1 MSRKEKIELQHSDA
15 LNAFDS
21 ELTDAMK
28 HLDETIER
36 VSDVL
41 GTFAPPELDQEQAQT
56 DPNADAADS
65 VDAQTPP
72 ADADSTEEAGTSG

>member
-1 MSRKEKIELQHSDA
+1 MSKKEKIELQHSDV
-15 LNAFDS
+15 LEAFDS

-41 GTFAPPELDQEQAQT
+41 GTFAPPEPDQEPNQT
-56 DPNADAADS
+56 DPNAGAPNAA
-65 VDAQTPP
+65 
-72 ADADSTEEAGTSG
+72 ADSTEEAGAPG

>member
-1 MSRKEKIELQHSDA
+1 MSKKEKIELQHSDA
-15 LNAFDS
+15 LSAFDS

-28 HLDETIER
+28 DLDETNER

-41 GTFAPPELDQEQAQT
+41 GTFAPPDPDQEQAPA
-56 DPNADAADS
+56 DPDADAA
-65 VDAQTPP
+65 DAQTPP

>member
-1 MSRKEKIELQHSDA
+1 MSKKEKIELQHSDA
-15 LNAFDS
+15 LSAFDS

-41 GTFAPPELDQEQAQT
+41 GTFAPPDPDQGEAHPEP
-56 DPNADAADS
+56 D
-65 VDAQTPP
+65 